1 VTLAGEPGEGYRL
14 APIALNGATMRRYLF
29 VVPFLFA
36 CAKGEN
42 APADSAAAAT
52 APAALTEADV
62 AGNWSGNLM
71 MEGSDSVV
79 ATWTE
84 VCGSGTCRL
93 VVSTAPKDT
102 VVGTYMIM
110 GDSVMYTV
118 AAHPDPSQKGAMVTE
133 AGSGHI
139 TAGTLTGSGRAMLAA
154 KPDSIVM
161 RYKFTGTKAP

>member
-1 VTLAGEPGEGYRL
+1 
-14 APIALNGATMRRYLF
+14 MRRYLI
-29 VVPFLFA
+29 VVPLLFA

-42 APADSAAAAT
+42 APADSAAMAA

-84 VCGSGTCRL
+84 VCGGGTCRL

-102 VVGTYMIM
+102 VVGMYTIA

-118 AAHPDPSQKGAMVTE
+118 AAHPDPTLGGAMITE
-133 AGSGHI
+133 AGTGRIS
-139 TAGTLTGSGRAMLAA
+139 AGQLTGSGQARLAA
-154 KPDSIVM
+154 KPDSVVM
-161 RYKFTGTKAP
+161 RYRFTATKAP